1 MRDATRERDGREMPQ
16 MPVLRIRTA
25 AGVREQVFAP
35 GISLREILA
44 SSGLPVRSGCGG
56 MGACGLC
63 VVRIVEGEVDPPTGN
78 ELRMLRPEQVSQ
90 GDRLA
95 CQLFPCRDLTLTIVS
110 PFLPSTWRSIPAV
123 DLSPADQALP
133 ECPEANSDKPL
144 GIAVDLGTTHIRLAL
159 WDLIAGERLAGC
171 SGLNPQVFFGS
182 DVMTR
187 LTAARASR
195 ESAEEIGRLVR
206 GAIGEAL
213 LHSAAEV
220 GRRLQEIGR
229 VTVVGNSAMLALLT
243 EKNYELLLDPAYW
256 TRTIDCR
263 PAETVSWCNQWG
275 IDPGTVVEVIPPLA
289 GFVGSDL
296 LAGVLATRLTGA
308 SEGALLIDFGTNSEI
323 ALWDGET
330 LWVTSAAGGP
340 AFEGCGISCGMPAEP
355 GAICRAGLRS
365 PVPTFDCEV
374 IGGGRAEG
382 ICGSGLVDI
391 IADLRSAGMLN
402 AAGRFAEDS
411 DDEGLTIIA
420 GRDDLV
426 LAKRDIDAFQ
436 RAKAAIGAGTK
447 CLMRMAGMRPEALR
461 RVCVCGAFGRFL
473 DIAHAQ
479 AIGLLPEIPADNV
492 ELWGNSALAGCERL
506 LFAPDSEALMR
517 VLKEKSRSVNLAQV
531 PEFEELF
538 VENLYLRPLRMD
550 A

>member
-1 MRDATRERDGREMPQ
+1 MRDVSRERDGREVPK
-16 MPVLRIRTA
+16 MPVLQVRTA
-25 AGVREQVFAP
+25 DGERELAFAP
-35 GISLREILA
+35 GASLREILA

-56 MGACGLC
+56 MGVCGLC
-63 VVRIVEGEVDPPTGN
+63 LVRIEEGEVDPPTGN
-78 ELRMLRPEQVSQ
+78 ELRMLRPEQISQ

-95 CQLFPCRDLTLTIVS
+95 CQLFPYSDLTLTIAS
-110 PFLPSTWRSIPAV
+110 PLLPTAWRSIPAD
-123 DLSPADQALP
+123 DLFPAGLALQ
-133 ECPEANSDKPL
+133 ECLEANSDKPL
-144 GIAVDLGTTHIRLAL
+144 GVAVDLGTTHIRLAL
-159 WDLIAGERLAGC
+159 WDLIKGERLAGC
-171 SGLNPQVFFGS
+171 SGLNPQLFFGS

-206 GAIGEAL
+206 RAIGEAL
-213 LHSAAEV
+213 RHIAAEV
-220 GRRLQEIGR
+220 GCGLPEIGR
-229 VTVVGNSAMLALLT
+229 VSVVGNSAMLALLT
-243 EKNYELLLDPAYW
+243 GKNYQLLLDPAYW
-256 TRTIDCR
+256 TTAIDCR
-263 PAETVSWCNQWG
+263 PVETASWCDQWG

-323 ALWDGET
+323 ALWNGET

-355 GAICRAGLRS
+355 GAICRVGLRS

-382 ICGSGLVDI
+382 ICGSGLVDF
-391 IADLRSAGMLN
+391 IAALRSAGILN
-402 AAGRFAEDS
+402 AAGRFVEDP
-411 DDEGLTIIA
+411 DDGGLTIIA

-426 LAKRDIDAFQ
+426 LGKRDIDAFQ
-436 RAKAAIGAGTK
+436 RAKAAIGAGTN
-447 CLMRMAGMRPEALR
+447 CLMKMAGMRPGALR

-473 DIAHAQ
+473 DIANAQ
-479 AIGLLPEIPADNV
+479 AIGLLPEIPAGNV

-538 VENLYLRPLRMD
+538 VKNLYLRPLRMD
-550 A
+550 E